1 MIILIF
7 TLKETALREQVLSA
21 FRYKEIEDNTLLT
34 DRITH
39 IFVEL
44 PKFKKKL
51 EEIDKENVQ
60 DIFYFCLRNLKDLKT
75 IPDSLDTE
83 IAQRIFT
90 ASAVAAMTTQEKM
103 YYIDNMNT
111 ERDIRN
117 QIQFA
122 ADKGR
127 EEGLKRGLEEGKK
140 EGIEKATLLMA
151 SKLKA
156 MGVPI
161 DTIIESSGLT
171 REEIEKL

>member
-1 MIILIF
+1 MHSNF
-7 TLKETALREQVLSA
+7 
-21 FRYKEIEDNTLLT
+21 
-34 DRITH
+34 
-39 IFVEL
+39 
-44 PKFKKKL
+44 
-51 EEIDKENVQ
+51 
-60 DIFYFCLRNLKDLKT
+60 LKDLKT

-122 ADKGR
+122 VDKGR
-127 EEGLKRGLEEGKK
+127 EEERK
-140 EGIEKATLLMA
+140 LMA

-171 REEIEKL
+171 REEVEKL

>member
-1 MIILIF
+1 
-7 TLKETALREQVLSA
+7 
-21 FRYKEIEDNTLLT
+21 
-34 DRITH
+34 
-39 IFVEL
+39 
-44 PKFKKKL
+44 
-51 EEIDKENVQ
+51 
-60 DIFYFCLRNLKDLKT
+60 
-75 IPDSLDTE
+75 
-83 IAQRIFT
+83 
-90 ASAVAAMTTQEKM
+90 MTTQEKM

-156 MGVPI
+156 DGMDI
-161 DTIIESSGLT
+161 ELIIKYSGLT

>member
-1 MIILIF
+1 
-7 TLKETALREQVLSA
+7 
-21 FRYKEIEDNTLLT
+21 
-34 DRITH
+34 
-39 IFVEL
+39 
-44 PKFKKKL
+44 
-51 EEIDKENVQ
+51 
-60 DIFYFCLRNLKDLKT
+60 
-75 IPDSLDTE
+75 
-83 IAQRIFT
+83 
-90 ASAVAAMTTQEKM
+90 MTTQEKM

-127 EEGLKRGLEEGKK
+127 EEGKKEGREEGLKRGREEGRK
-140 EGIEKATLLMA
+140 LMA

-171 REEIEKL
+171 REEVEKL

>member
-1 MIILIF
+1 
-7 TLKETALREQVLSA
+7 
-21 FRYKEIEDNTLLT
+21 
-34 DRITH
+34 
-39 IFVEL
+39 
-44 PKFKKKL
+44 
-51 EEIDKENVQ
+51 
-60 DIFYFCLRNLKDLKT
+60 
-75 IPDSLDTE
+75 
-83 IAQRIFT
+83 
-90 ASAVAAMTTQEKM
+90 MTTQEKM

-127 EEGLKRGLEEGKK
+127 EEGKK

-156 MGVPI
+156 DGMDI
-161 DTIIESSGLT
+161 ELIIKYSGLT

>member
-1 MIILIF
+1 
-7 TLKETALREQVLSA
+7 
-21 FRYKEIEDNTLLT
+21 
-34 DRITH
+34 
-39 IFVEL
+39 
-44 PKFKKKL
+44 
-51 EEIDKENVQ
+51 
-60 DIFYFCLRNLKDLKT
+60 
-75 IPDSLDTE
+75 
-83 IAQRIFT
+83 
-90 ASAVAAMTTQEKM
+90 
-103 YYIDNMNT
+103 MNT

-140 EGIEKATLLMA
+140 EGREEGKKEGREEERKLMA

-161 DTIIESSGLT
+161 DAIIESSGLA

>member
-1 MIILIF
+1 
-7 TLKETALREQVLSA
+7 
-21 FRYKEIEDNTLLT
+21 
-34 DRITH
+34 
-39 IFVEL
+39 
-44 PKFKKKL
+44 
-51 EEIDKENVQ
+51 
-60 DIFYFCLRNLKDLKT
+60 
-75 IPDSLDTE
+75 
-83 IAQRIFT
+83 
-90 ASAVAAMTTQEKM
+90 MTTQEKM

-156 MGVPI
+156 MGVGI
-161 DTIIESSGLT
+161 DVIIESSGLT

>member
-1 MIILIF
+1 
-7 TLKETALREQVLSA
+7 
-21 FRYKEIEDNTLLT
+21 
-34 DRITH
+34 
-39 IFVEL
+39 
-44 PKFKKKL
+44 
-51 EEIDKENVQ
+51 
-60 DIFYFCLRNLKDLKT
+60 
-75 IPDSLDTE
+75 
-83 IAQRIFT
+83 
-90 ASAVAAMTTQEKM
+90 M

-127 EEGLKRGLEEGKK
+127 EEGLKKGLEEGKKEGREEGLKRGLEEGKK
-140 EGIEKATLLMA
+140 EGLKRGREEERKLMA

>member
-1 MIILIF
+1 
-7 TLKETALREQVLSA
+7 
-21 FRYKEIEDNTLLT
+21 
-34 DRITH
+34 
-39 IFVEL
+39 
-44 PKFKKKL
+44 
-51 EEIDKENVQ
+51 
-60 DIFYFCLRNLKDLKT
+60 
-75 IPDSLDTE
+75 
-83 IAQRIFT
+83 
-90 ASAVAAMTTQEKM
+90 M

-127 EEGLKRGLEEGKK
+127 E

-171 REEIEKL
+171 REEVEKL